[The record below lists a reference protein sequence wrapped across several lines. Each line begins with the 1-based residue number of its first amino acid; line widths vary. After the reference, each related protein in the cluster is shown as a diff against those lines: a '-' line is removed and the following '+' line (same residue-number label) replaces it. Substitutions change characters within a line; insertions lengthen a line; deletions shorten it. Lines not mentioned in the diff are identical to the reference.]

1 MLYFL
6 FFRAACKK
14 INYVDAKDI
23 RVYPNTKV
31 GLQLPLFFKY
41 FLCKIIISDMN
52 PKSFF

>member
-14 INYVDAKDI
+14 INYVDTKHI

-31 GLQLPLFFKY
+31 GCNFPY
-41 FLCKIIISDMN
+41 FLSILCKIIISDMN